1 MSLLFL
7 ALWIKDMDVLRAE
20 IERKRKQF
28 EEIQAPNKKYLKRS
42 QLLQKEEEKNREYH
56 QAKHQPVA
64 VTPITATKNGGLAL
78 IENQTKEMFIE
89 PELDCDDL
97 PRVDVIKRL
106 RSRSQPIALF
116 GETEQESR
124 ARLRKLEIEQPD
136 MKEGWK
142 NDFQSA
148 MKEVDHE
155 LIEEVIKGEQYN
167 SGKHDVAMPNSTGDN
182 NWERIEANAQLL
194 GEGDNPNRDCDVIR
208 EFFSY
213 ILTRSAEGKLAA
225 TMHKQTME
233 HLRPLMKNLEK
244 HNVNADIREHL
255 IKICRLIIID
265 RDYIR
270 ANNAYM
276 EMAIGNAPWPVGV
289 TRSGLHQR
297 PGSAKAYVS
306 NIAHVLNDETQRKY
320 IQAFKR
326 IMTRCQKYFPTDPSK
341 CVEYLFPT
349 QLAFLCEMA
358 DDVTQL
364 LAPYQYIMKLPGK
377 QLRSQLAKAFNFWL
391 QVDVEV
397 LDSIMTVIEMLHNA
411 SLMIDDIEDS
421 SLLRRGL
428 PVTHSIYGIARTINT
443 ANYVYFAALSRCM
456 LLGKFEA
463 VEIFTEQLLE
473 LHRGQGK
480 ELYWRDIV
488 QCPTEEEYEQMAMQ
502 KTGGLFALT
511 VQLMELFGKKQYD
524 FKSLI
529 KNLARLHDYRDDY
542 INLCSRTYAE
552 QKTFAEDLTEGK
564 FSFPIIVAI
573 DKKYNDDE
581 IINILR
587 QRPKDVEVKKYCI
600 RIIEERGAFGY
611 TLNRLQELHDLL
623 ISHIDMLGGNK
634 ELEILIETLHED
646 IQPMRSLG
654 SMKMSN
660 GK

>member
-1 MSLLFL
+1 
-7 ALWIKDMDVLRAE
+7 MDILKAE
-20 IERKRKQF
+20 IERKRKELQ
-28 EEIQAPNKKYLKRS
+28 EIKLPNKKYLKRS
-42 QLLQKEEEKNREYH
+42 ELIQKEEETNRENY
-56 QAKHQPVA
+56 QIKQ
-64 VTPITATKNGGLAL
+64 TPTPAATTKNEGLVR
-78 IENQTKEMFIE
+78 IENQPKGRHNE

-97 PRVDVIKRL
+97 PRTDVIKRL
-106 RSRSQPIALF
+106 RSRSQPITLF

-167 SGKHDVAMPNSTGDN
+167 AGKHDVAMPNSAGDT

-213 ILTRSAEGKLAA
+213 ILTRWGKALNARDEVEKRSAEGKLAA

-341 CVEYLFPT
+341 CVEYVRET
-349 QLAFLCEMA
+349 E
-358 DDVTQL
+358 
-364 LAPYQYIMKLPGK
+364 
-377 QLRSQLAKAFNFWL
+377 
-391 QVDVEV
+391 
-397 LDSIMTVIEMLHNA
+397 
-411 SLMIDDIEDS
+411 
-421 SLLRRGL
+421 
-428 PVTHSIYGIARTINT
+428 
-443 ANYVYFAALSRCM
+443 AAVR
-456 LLGKFEA
+456 
-463 VEIFTEQLLE
+463 
-473 LHRGQGK
+473 
-480 ELYWRDIV
+480 Y
-488 QCPTEEEYEQMAMQ
+488 
-502 KTGGLFALT
+502 
-511 VQLMELFGKKQYD
+511 
-524 FKSLI
+524 
-529 KNLARLHDYRDDY
+529 
-542 INLCSRTYAE
+542 
-552 QKTFAEDLTEGK
+552 
-564 FSFPIIVAI
+564 
-573 DKKYNDDE
+573 
-581 IINILR
+581 
-587 QRPKDVEVKKYCI
+587 
-600 RIIEERGAFGY
+600 
-611 TLNRLQELHDLL
+611 
-623 ISHIDMLGGNK
+623 
-634 ELEILIETLHED
+634 
-646 IQPMRSLG
+646 
-654 SMKMSN
+654 
-660 GK
+660 

>member
-1 MSLLFL
+1 
-7 ALWIKDMDVLRAE
+7 MDILRAE
-20 IERKRKQF
+20 IERKRKQV
-28 EEIQAPNKKYLKRS
+28 EEVKIPNKKYLKRCD
-42 QLLQKEEEKNREYH
+42 LIQKEEEKNRENYE
-56 QAKHQPVA
+56 AKHRTVA
-64 VTPITATKNGGLAL
+64 STPALVTKNELR
-78 IENQTKEMFIE
+78 IENQPKEMRIE
-89 PELDCDDL
+89 PELDCNDL
-97 PRVDVIKRL
+97 PRTDVIRRL
-106 RSRSQPIALF
+106 RSRSQPITLF

-167 SGKHDVAMPNSTGDN
+167 TGKHDVDMPNSTGDT

-208 EFFSY
+208 EFFFY
-213 ILTRSAEGKLAA
+213 ILTRWGKALNARDEVEKRSAEGKLAA

-320 IQAFKR
+320 IQLAVCCTVCAFCCK
-326 IMTRCQKYFPTDPSK
+326 
-341 CVEYLFPT
+341 
-349 QLAFLCEMA
+349 MA
-358 DDVTQL
+358 DSEL
-364 LAPYQYIMKLPGK
+364 LAPYDYMLKFPGK
-377 QLRSQLAKAFNFWL
+377 QFRSQLAKAFNFWL
-391 QVDVEV
+391 NVDVEV
-397 LDSIMTVIEMLHNA
+397 LNSVMGVVEMLHNA
-411 SLMIDDIEDS
+411 SLMIDDIEDN

-428 PVTHSIYGIARTINT
+428 PVTHLIFGIPRTINT
-443 ANYVYFAALSRCM
+443 ANYLYFAALSRCI
-456 LLGKFEA
+456 LLGKFKA

-488 QCPTEEEYEQMAMQ
+488 QCPTEEEYEKMAIQ

-511 VQLMELFGKKQYD
+511 IQLMELFGKKQYD

-529 KNLARLHDYRDDY
+529 ANLALYFQIRDDY
-542 INLCSRTYAE
+542 INLCSHSYAG

-564 FSFPIIVAI
+564 FSYPIIVAI
-573 DKKYNDDE
+573 KEKCNDDE
-581 IINILR
+581 IISNHYDILR
-587 QRPKDVEVKKYCI
+587 QRPTEVEVKKYCI

-611 TLNRLQELHDLL
+611 TLKRLQELHDML
-623 ISHIDMLGGNK
+623 ISHISTLGGNK
-634 ELEILIETLHED
+634 ELENLIEMLHKD
-646 IQPMRSLG
+646 VQPMHSLN
-654 SMKMSN
+654 SK
-660 GK
+660 

>member
-1 MSLLFL
+1 MICAVCGFVKWWSFFEFSWLLR
-7 ALWIKDMDVLRAE
+7 KRRKMDILKAE
-20 IERKRKQF
+20 IERKRKELQ
-28 EEIQAPNKKYLKRS
+28 EIKLPNKKYLKRS
-42 QLLQKEEEKNREYH
+42 ELIQKEEETNRENY
-56 QAKHQPVA
+56 QIKQ
-64 VTPITATKNGGLAL
+64 TPTPAATTKNEGLVR
-78 IENQTKEMFIE
+78 IENQPKGRHNE

-97 PRVDVIKRL
+97 PRTDVIKRL
-106 RSRSQPIALF
+106 RSRSQPITLF

-167 SGKHDVAMPNSTGDN
+167 AGKHDVAMPNSAGDT

-213 ILTRSAEGKLAA
+213 ILTRWGKALNARDEVEKRSAEGKLAA

-341 CVEYLFPT
+341 CVEYVRET
-349 QLAFLCEMA
+349 E
-358 DDVTQL
+358 
-364 LAPYQYIMKLPGK
+364 
-377 QLRSQLAKAFNFWL
+377 
-391 QVDVEV
+391 
-397 LDSIMTVIEMLHNA
+397 
-411 SLMIDDIEDS
+411 
-421 SLLRRGL
+421 
-428 PVTHSIYGIARTINT
+428 
-443 ANYVYFAALSRCM
+443 AAVR
-456 LLGKFEA
+456 
-463 VEIFTEQLLE
+463 
-473 LHRGQGK
+473 
-480 ELYWRDIV
+480 Y
-488 QCPTEEEYEQMAMQ
+488 
-502 KTGGLFALT
+502 
-511 VQLMELFGKKQYD
+511 
-524 FKSLI
+524 
-529 KNLARLHDYRDDY
+529 
-542 INLCSRTYAE
+542 
-552 QKTFAEDLTEGK
+552 
-564 FSFPIIVAI
+564 
-573 DKKYNDDE
+573 
-581 IINILR
+581 
-587 QRPKDVEVKKYCI
+587 
-600 RIIEERGAFGY
+600 
-611 TLNRLQELHDLL
+611 
-623 ISHIDMLGGNK
+623 
-634 ELEILIETLHED
+634 
-646 IQPMRSLG
+646 
-654 SMKMSN
+654 
-660 GK
+660 